1 MMVILLSFEIRIN
14 SPKSSDFAVGALRL
28 GLDWNVQPTSNPPPA
43 IVETFKNVLL
53 VKCCLG
59 IILLFQS
66 VQIILKIFVNLSFQ
80 TSFCLPM
87 GSLRMRLPV
96 AAKIALVMAGTIGEL
111 PGSPVPVGLSKLST
125 ILTFISG
132 LSLIFA
138 IR

>member
-28 GLDWNVQPTSNPPPA
+28 GLDWNVQPTSKPPPA

-59 IILLFQS
+59 TLLLIQS
-66 VQIILKIFVNLSFQ
+66 VQIILKIFVNLPFQ

-87 GSLRMRLPV
+87 GSLRIRFPV

-111 PGSPVPVGLSKLST
+111 PGSPVPVGFSKLST

>member
-1 MMVILLSFEIRIN
+1 MMVMVLSFAIRMN

-59 IILLFQS
+59 TLLLFQS
-66 VQIILKIFVNLSFQ
+66 VQIILKIFVNLPFQ

>member
-28 GLDWNVQPTSNPPPA
+28 GLDWNVQPTSHPPPA

-59 IILLFQS
+59 TIPLTQS
-66 VQIILKIFVNLSFQ
+66 CSDYFKIFVNLSFQ
-80 TSFCLPM
+80 ISFCLPM

-96 AAKIALVMAGTIGEL
+96 AAKIALVSAGATGGFPVSPIH
-111 PGSPVPVGLSKLST
+111 PGFSLLSIK
-125 ILTFISG
+125 
-132 LSLIFA
+132 
-138 IR
+138 

>member
-59 IILLFQS
+59 TLLLIQS
-66 VQIILKIFVNLSFQ
+66 VQIILKIFVNLPFQ

-87 GSLRMRLPV
+87 GSLRMRFPV
-96 AAKIALVMAGTIGEL
+96 AAKIALVIAGTIGEV
-111 PGSPVPVGLSKLST
+111 PGSPVPVGAESL
-125 ILTFISG
+125 LTMLTLISG
-132 LSLIFA
+132 ISLIRA

>member
-1 MMVILLSFEIRIN
+1 MN

-53 VKCCLG
+53 VKCCLAT
-59 IILLFQS
+59 IPLTQS
-66 VQIILKIFVNLSFQ
+66 VQIILKIFVNLPFQ

-96 AAKIALVMAGTIGEL
+96 AAKIALVSAGATGGFPVSPIP
-111 PGSPVPVGLSKLST
+111 PGFSLLSIK
-125 ILTFISG
+125 
-132 LSLIFA
+132 
-138 IR
+138 

>member
-1 MMVILLSFEIRIN
+1 MN

-28 GLDWNVQPTSNPPPA
+28 GLDWNVQPTSKPPPA

-59 IILLFQS
+59 TILLIQS
-66 VQIILKIFVNLSFQ
+66 VQIILNIFVNLSFQ

-96 AAKIALVMAGTIGEL
+96 AAKIALVIAGTIGEV
-111 PGSPVPVGLSKLST
+111 PGSPLPVGAESL
-125 ILTFISG
+125 LTMLTLISG
-132 LSLIFA
+132 VSLIRA
-138 IR
+138 MR

>member
-1 MMVILLSFEIRIN
+1 MN

-59 IILLFQS
+59 TLLLIQS
-66 VQIILKIFVNLSFQ
+66 VQIILKIFVNLPFQ

-96 AAKIALVMAGTIGEL
+96 AAKIALVIAGTIGEV
-111 PGSPVPVGLSKLST
+111 PGSPVPVGAESL
-125 ILTFISG
+125 LTMLTLISG
-132 LSLIFA
+132 ISLMLA
-138 IR
+138 MR